1 MIARSRGPASA
12 ARGATRV
19 VAAQGEADTE
29 AGGGLPGEGGRRLDV
44 GRASRCEEM
53 R

>member
-12 ARGATRV
+12 ARGAMRV

-29 AGGGLPGEGGRRLDV
+29 AGGGLPEGGRRLDV
-44 GRASRCEEM
+44 GRTSRCEEM
-53 R
+53 Y